1 MPLTQFMLIVFPTWF
16 WNYILR
22 TKVWEDVKLCHLAGW
37 PACHKVN
44 RICCLQ
50 MIFNQNMTW
59 FQWFVSIWF
68 DYYDTICICIPPVG
82 RLAEKG
88 HISWRA
94 ETEFKTKLLKE
105 SESGRRM
112 SMIIKQK
119 CTRNGDSCDTT
130 QGAAKFLHKNIK

>member
-1 MPLTQFMLIVFPTWF
+1 MFADDLIIMTQFVIVF
-16 WNYILR
+16 
-22 TKVWEDVKLCHLAGW
+22 
-37 PACHKVN
+37 
-44 RICCLQ
+44 
-50 MIFNQNMTW
+50 
-59 FQWFVSIWF
+59 S
-68 DYYDTICICIPPVG
+68 PVD
-82 RLAEKG
+82 RLGGKD

>member
-1 MPLTQFMLIVFPTWF
+1 MWSTQFMLIAFPTWF

-50 MIFNQNMTW
+50 IILNQYMTW
-59 FQWFVSIWF
+59 FLWFVCRWF
-68 DYYDTICICIPPVG
+68 DYYDTICNCIFTCGPPG
-82 RLAEKG
+82 REGSHLLASRNWILKK
-88 HISWRA
+88 I
-94 ETEFKTKLLKE
+94 LKE

-119 CTRNGDSCDTT
+119 CTPNGDSCDTT